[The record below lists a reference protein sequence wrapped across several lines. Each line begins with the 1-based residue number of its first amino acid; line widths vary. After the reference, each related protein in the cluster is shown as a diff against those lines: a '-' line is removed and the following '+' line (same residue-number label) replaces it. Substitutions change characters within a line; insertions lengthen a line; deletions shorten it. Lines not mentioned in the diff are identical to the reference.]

1 MSNESTW
8 RRWGASGV
16 KKALVVSD
24 YVGTRLNTASERA
37 GVERFWPVSGDYLL
51 ELEKCERILRLFTVE
66 GISTE
71 EKVTTNP
78 QKKVVIFRK
87 LPPEVLRE
95 AKGIIIFNSMRTGIA
110 PFGGAGGAGLIIVRL
125 QNGGKQVYVSWLA
138 H

>member
-1 MSNESTW
+1 M
-8 RRWGASGV
+8 
-16 KKALVVSD
+16 
-24 YVGTRLNTASERA
+24 
-37 GVERFWPVSGDYLL
+37 SGDYLL